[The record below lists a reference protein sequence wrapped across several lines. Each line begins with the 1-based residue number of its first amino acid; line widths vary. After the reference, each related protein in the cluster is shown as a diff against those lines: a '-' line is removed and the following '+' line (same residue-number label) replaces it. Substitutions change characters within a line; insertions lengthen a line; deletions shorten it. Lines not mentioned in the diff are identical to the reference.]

1 MAERKEILSDLSS
14 KIAEGNIREAYR
26 TFEDLP
32 VVDQIAVSISPGV
45 GDALAAYEV
54 GEFGARAKTNI
65 AEGDILGGAGNI
77 GLSALSGISL
87 IPLFRFLRGARGVT
101 KSASKTVDA
110 PTTPDKPLTEEPLQ
124 LSPPKKVEPELPE
137 VQPFQPKG
145 IDETSYN
152 IGQMQIKLGSK
163 ARKWVNGLHPQ
174 SPGKK
179 VQELAPEEWVK
190 RLLNAGIP
198 KGELRLLRILDE
210 ANEINP
216 KFLNETAGRKT
227 VSREFLDDYMDR
239 SQRDAIQMRGVPK
252 DELESPNTRF
262 ANEDLQQTQN
272 QAVYFVRGSGEY
284 RGNADHYR
292 TLKYPDGGDGNK
304 AYVFD
309 GVGTTDPRGRYT
321 LAYGFDDSSEYIDK
335 GKKIQKAFD
344 ELDIKDGDYFDSIF
358 RVQSDFQGEV
368 ADTYLPRQVSEF
380 RDTRNTIRNIDNTQL
395 RNINEAGNSYSME
408 LKTLLRSPSSQAKA
422 FTRNLDANFV
432 DALMN
437 NDTDKLKKLLGD
449 DLYKVFS
456 DEDLANRIPAK
467 FFTPSKR
474 LNTYSAL
481 SAPGNEY
488 DRAVS
493 FTEFADDIFRKSLQ
507 GKGKSGYVE
516 ITPENFYTLT
526 ALKPSLKTKLDD
538 IIPNNAETRAVLK
551 EILDRR
557 IAINKI
563 QKKILGKSPASRG
576 GFVDPAQ
583 QKVILGK
590 LKDYNKQVDLVNKAL
605 ADGVPVDIDKI
616 SESLNEDVLRF
627 GIDKLDIT
635 PRDVERIT
643 GKPFSESL
651 DKTPEEIFYT
661 MEGGRQ
667 KYFDVPNNPADLAKA
682 YFDDIASKGDT
693 MLELADGVKALKK
706 AVSVNAKDF
715 GMKIDPYFDGGNS
728 KYMKLPVRARVLDAY
743 RKGRQG
749 VHIGNKQA
757 QVEGSPER
765 IVQQYT
771 SGEKEIQKILDELI
785 PNRAD
790 QKGMISKVEGTDTEY
805 DGTYLKFTDELV
817 EAIKD
822 KGIDAFKLG
831 GPVEIDSMLA
841 EL

>member
-32 VVDQIAVSISPGV
+32 IVDQIAVSISPGV

-65 AEGDILGGAGNI
+65 AEGDYLGGAGNI

-124 LSPPKKVEPELPE
+124 LAPPKKVEPELPE

-252 DELESPNTRF
+252 ENLASPDTRF

-284 RGNADHYR
+284 RSKRDHYSG
-292 TLKYPDGGDGNK
+292 LKYPDGAEGNK

-335 GKKIQKAFD
+335 GKEIKKAFD

-368 ADTYLPRQVSEF
+368 ADTYLPKQV
-380 RDTRNTIRNIDNTQL
+380 RDFNDTKNVIGNIDALQL
-395 RNINEAGNSYSME
+395 RNINNARNSYAQEM
-408 LKTLLRSPSSQAKA
+408 KVLLGGSSTQAGA
-422 FTRNLDANFV
+422 FGRNLDANFV
-432 DALMN
+432 DAFVKGDM
-437 NDTDKLKKLLGD
+437 DKVKKFLGD
-449 DLYKVFS
+449 DLFKVFT
-456 DEDLANRIPAK
+456 DTDLANRIPGK
-467 FFTPSKR
+467 YFTPDEK
-474 LNTYSAL
+474 LYSMSQKL
-481 SAPGNEY
+481 GDDY
-488 DRAVS
+488 GRAFS
-493 FTEFADDIFRKSLQ
+493 FTEFADDAFRKSLQ
-507 GKGKSGYVE
+507 GKGKAGYRE
-516 ITPENFYTLT
+516 MTPENFYFLNSPGTELN
-526 ALKPSLKTKLDD
+526 KIYPD
-538 IIPNNAETRAVLK
+538 NAETRAVLQ

-563 QKKILGKSPASRG
+563 QNKILGKSPASRG

-643 GKPFSESL
+643 GRPFSESL

-682 YFDDIASKGDT
+682 YFDDIASQGDT

-757 QVEGSPER
+757 QTEGSPER

-785 PNRAD
+785 PNRAN

-805 DGTYLKFTDELV
+805 DGTYLKFTDELK

-831 GPVEIDSMLA
+831 GPVEIDRMLA

>member
-1 MAERKEILSDLSS
+1 MAERKEILSDLSG
-14 KIAEGNIREAYR
+14 KIAEGNIRDAYR
-26 TFEDLP
+26 SFEELP
-32 VVDQIAVSISPGV
+32 ILDQIAVSLSPGV
-45 GDALAAYEV
+45 GDAIAAYEV

-65 AEGDILGGAGNI
+65 EDKDYLGAAGNYAMS
-77 GLSALSGISL
+77 GLSLASL
-87 IPLFRFLRGARGVT
+87 IPLLRFLRGARGAT

-110 PTTPDKPLTEEPLQ
+110 PKTPDKPLTEEPLQ

-145 IDETSYN
+145 IDEISYSTT
-152 IGQMQIKLGSK
+152 QPAIKLGSK
-163 ARKWVNGLHPQ
+163 ARKWVNGLHPK

-190 RLLNAGIP
+190 RLIDAGIP

-216 KFLNETAGRKT
+216 KFMNEAAGRET
-227 VSREFLDDYMDR
+227 VSREFLDNYMDR

-252 DELESPNTRF
+252 DELEAPDTRF
-262 ANEDLQQTQN
+262 ANKDLQQTQN

-284 RGNADHYR
+284 RGKADHYR
-292 TLKYPDGGDGNK
+292 TLKYPDGGSGNK

-309 GVGTTDPRGRYT
+309 GVGTTDPRGRYK

-344 ELDIKDGDYFDSIF
+344 ELDIEDGDYFDSIF

-368 ADTYLPRQVSEF
+368 ADTYLPKQV
-380 RDTRNTIRNIDNTQL
+380 RDFNETKNVIGNIDALQL
-395 RNINEAGNSYSME
+395 RNINNARNSYAQEM
-408 LKTLLRSPSSQAKA
+408 KVLLGGSSTQAGA
-422 FTRNLDANFV
+422 FGRNLDPNFV
-432 DALMN
+432 DAFVKGDM
-437 NDTDKLKKLLGD
+437 DKVKKFLGD
-449 DLYKVFS
+449 DLFKVFT
-456 DEDLANRIPAK
+456 DTDLVNRIPGK
-467 FFTPSKR
+467 FFTP
-474 LNTYSAL
+474 NDGFIDTGY
-481 SAPGNEY
+481 E
-488 DRAVS
+488 RAVS
-493 FTEFADDIFRKSLQ
+493 FTEVIDDIFRQTPSLTPKTIGERIFGDKSL
-507 GKGKSGYVE
+507 
-516 ITPENFYTLT
+516 
-526 ALKPSLKTKLDD
+526 LKPSEDLKD
-538 IIPNNAETRAVLK
+538 IVADLGGKDEVMPVIE
-551 EILDRR
+551 EIYKRR
-557 IAINKI
+557 QGIEKI
-563 QKKILGKSPASRG
+563 KKKILGKSPASRG

-616 SESLNEDVLRF
+616 SEALNEDVLRF

-643 GKPFSESL
+643 GRPFTESL
-651 DKTPEEIFYT
+651 DKTPEEIYNMT
-661 MEGGRQ
+661 AGPLGGRQ
-667 KYFDVPNNPADLAKA
+667 KYFDAGPRVEDRVKA
-682 YFDDIASKGDT
+682 YFDDIASQGDT

-817 EAIKD
+817 EAIKE

-831 GPVEIDSMLA
+831 GPVEIDRMLA

>member
-110 PTTPDKPLTEEPLQ
+110 PTTPDKPPIEEPLQ

-163 ARKWVNGLHPQ
+163 ARKWVNGLHSQ

-239 SQRDAIQMRGVPK
+239 SQRDAIQMRGVP
-252 DELESPNTRF
+252 EENLASPDTRF

-284 RGNADHYR
+284 RGKSDHYSG
-292 TLKYPDGGDGNK
+292 LKYPDGTEGNK

-335 GKKIQKAFD
+335 GKEIKKAFD

-368 ADTYLPRQVSEF
+368 ADTYLPRQVREF
-380 RDTRNTIRNIDNTQL
+380 NDTKNVIGNIDALQL
-395 RNINEAGNSYSME
+395 RNINNARNSYAQEM
-408 LKTLLRSPSSQAKA
+408 KVLLGGSSTQAGA
-422 FTRNLDANFV
+422 FGRNLDANFV
-432 DALMN
+432 DALVN
-437 NDTDKLKKLLGD
+437 NDMDKVQKFLGD
-449 DLYKVFS
+449 DLYKVFT
-456 DEDLANRIPAK
+456 DTDLANRIPGK
-467 FFTPSKR
+467 FFTP
-474 LNTYSAL
+474 NDGFIDTGY
-481 SAPGNEY
+481 E
-488 DRAVS
+488 RAVS
-493 FTEFADDIFRKSLQ
+493 FTEVIDDIFRNDTSMKSPGRLINRIFGDKSAIKPDKQ
-507 GKGKSGYVE
+507 LSKIVKELGGKEEVAPVIEE
-516 ITPENFYTLT
+516 IF
-526 ALKPSLKTKLDD
+526 K
-538 IIPNNAETRAVLK
+538 
-551 EILDRR
+551 RR
-557 IAINKI
+557 EAIEKI
-563 QKKILGKSPASRG
+563 KKKILGKSPASRG

-583 QKVILGK
+583 QKVILRK

-616 SESLNEDVLRF
+616 SDALNEDVLRF

-635 PRDVERIT
+635 PRDIERIT
-643 GKPFSESL
+643 GRPFSESL
-651 DKTPEEIFYT
+651 DKTPEEIYYT

-682 YFDDIASKGDT
+682 YFDDIASQGDT

-757 QVEGSPER
+757 QTEGSPER

-785 PNRAD
+785 PNRAN

-831 GPVEIDSMLA
+831 GPVEIDRMLA

>member
-110 PTTPDKPLTEEPLQ
+110 PTTPDKPPIEEPLQ

-163 ARKWVNGLHPQ
+163 ARKWVNGLHSQ

-252 DELESPNTRF
+252 ENLASPDTRF

-284 RGNADHYR
+284 RGKSDHYSG
-292 TLKYPDGGDGNK
+292 LKYPDGTEGNK

-335 GKKIQKAFD
+335 GKEIKKAFD

-368 ADTYLPRQVSEF
+368 ADTYLPRQVREF
-380 RDTRNTIRNIDNTQL
+380 NDTKNVIGNIDALQL
-395 RNINEAGNSYSME
+395 RNINNARNSYAQEM
-408 LKTLLRSPSSQAKA
+408 KVLLGGSSTQAGA
-422 FTRNLDANFV
+422 FGRNLDANFV
-432 DALMN
+432 DALVN
-437 NDTDKLKKLLGD
+437 NDMDKVQKFLGD
-449 DLYKVFS
+449 DLYKVFT
-456 DEDLANRIPAK
+456 DTDLANRIPGK
-467 FFTPSKR
+467 FFTP
-474 LNTYSAL
+474 NDGFIDTGY
-481 SAPGNEY
+481 E
-488 DRAVS
+488 RAVS
-493 FTEFADDIFRKSLQ
+493 FTEVIDDIFRNDTSMKSPGRLINRIFGDKSAIKPDKQ
-507 GKGKSGYVE
+507 LSKIVKELGGKEEVAPVIEE
-516 ITPENFYTLT
+516 IF
-526 ALKPSLKTKLDD
+526 K
-538 IIPNNAETRAVLK
+538 
-551 EILDRR
+551 RR
-557 IAINKI
+557 EAIEKI
-563 QKKILGKSPASRG
+563 KKKILGKSPASRG

-583 QKVILGK
+583 QKVILRK

-616 SESLNEDVLRF
+616 SDALNEDVLRF

-635 PRDVERIT
+635 PRDIERIT
-643 GKPFSESL
+643 GRPFSESL
-651 DKTPEEIFYT
+651 DKTPEEIYYT

-667 KYFDVPNNPADLAKA
+667 KYFDIPNNPADLAKA
-682 YFDDIASKGDT
+682 YFDDIASQGDT

-757 QVEGSPER
+757 QTEGSPER

-785 PNRAD
+785 PNRAN

-831 GPVEIDSMLA
+831 GPVEIDRMLA

>member
-32 VVDQIAVSISPGV
+32 VVDQIAVSIAPGV
-45 GDALAAYEV
+45 GDVLAAYEV
-54 GEFGARAKTNI
+54 GEFGTRAKANI
-65 AEGDILGGAGNI
+65 EDKDYLGAAGNT
-77 GLSALSGISL
+77 GLAALAGISL
-87 IPLFRFLRGARGVT
+87 IPLFRFLRGARGV
-101 KSASKTVDA
+101 KAASKTADA
-110 PTTPDKPLTEEPLQ
+110 PQSPTLTTQEQ
-124 LSPPKKVEPELPE
+124 LPPAPPKKVEPELPE

-145 IDETSYN
+145 IDEISYN
-152 IGQMQIKLGSK
+152 TGQPSIKLGSK
-163 ARKWVNGLHPQ
+163 ARKWVNGLHPK

-179 VQELAPEEWVK
+179 VQNLKPEEWVK
-190 RLLNAGIP
+190 RLVDAGIP

-216 KFLNETAGRKT
+216 KFLNEAAGSKT

-239 SQRDAIQMRGVPK
+239 SQRDAIQMRGVPR
-252 DELESPNTRF
+252 DNLEAPDTRF
-262 ANEDLQQTQN
+262 ANRDLQRTQG

-284 RGNADHYR
+284 RGKKDHYR
-292 TLKYPDGGDGNK
+292 DLLYPDMTDANK
-304 AYVFD
+304 SYVFD
-309 GVGTTDPRGRYT
+309 GVGTNDPAARYK
-321 LAYGFDDSSEYIDK
+321 LAYGFDSSREYIDQ
-335 GKKIQKAFD
+335 GKQIQKAFD
-344 ELDIKDGDYFDSIF
+344 EINLKEGDQIDSIF

-368 ADTYLPRQVSEF
+368 ADTYLPKQVREF
-380 RDTRNTIRNIDNTQL
+380 NETKNFISNIDNLQL
-395 RNINEAGNSYSME
+395 RNINNARVSYAQEMNTILGGSSTQAGMF
-408 LKTLLRSPSSQAKA
+408 A
-422 FTRNLDANFV
+422 RNLNADFV
-432 DALMN
+432 DALVKGE
-437 NDTDKLKKLLGD
+437 TDKLKKILGD
-449 DLYKVFS
+449 DLYKVFT
-456 DEDLANRIPAK
+456 DTDLANRIPGK
-467 FFTPSKR
+467 YFTPVDE
-474 LNTYSAL
+474 L
-481 SAPGNEY
+481 GNVDYE
-488 DRAVS
+488 RAVN
-493 FTEFADDIFRKSLQ
+493 FTEFVDDLIRRNPKYSLSEIKEFTMSRAKIG
-507 GKGKSGYVE
+507 GKATKYLD
-516 ITPENFYTLT
+516 ENFRNDPDFD
-526 ALKPSLKTKLDD
+526 K
-538 IIPNNAETRAVLK
+538 VLK
-551 EILDRR
+551 EIYDRR

-563 QKKILGKSPASRG
+563 QNKILGKSPASRG

-583 QKVILGK
+583 QKVILKK

-616 SESLNEDVLRF
+616 SDALNEDVLRF

-635 PRDVERIT
+635 PRDIERIT
-643 GKPFSESL
+643 GRPFSESL

-661 MEGGRQ
+661 MEGSRQ

-682 YFDDIASKGDT
+682 YFDDIAGQGGT

-757 QVEGSPER
+757 QTEGSPTR

-785 PNRAD
+785 PNRAN
-790 QKGMISKVEGTDTEY
+790 QKGMISKVDGTDSEY
-805 DGTYLKFTDELV
+805 DGTYLKFTDDLV
-817 EAIKD
+817 EAIKE

-831 GPVEIDSMLA
+831 GPVEIDRMLA

>member
-65 AEGDILGGAGNI
+65 EDKDYLGAAGNT
-77 GLSALSGISL
+77 GLAALAGISL

-145 IDETSYN
+145 IEEISYSTT
-152 IGQMQIKLGSK
+152 QPAIKLGSK

-216 KFLNETAGRKT
+216 KFLNEAAGSKT
-227 VSREFLDDYMDR
+227 VSRQFLDDYMDR

-252 DELESPNTRF
+252 DELEAPDTRF

-284 RGNADHYR
+284 RGKADHYR

-309 GVGTTDPRGRYT
+309 GVGTTDPRGRFE
-321 LAYGFDDSSEYIDK
+321 LAYGFDDSSQYIQD
-335 GKKIQKAFD
+335 GKKIKEALD
-344 ELDIKDGDYFDSIF
+344 EVDIKSGDYFDSIF

-368 ADTYLPRQVSEF
+368 ADTYLPKMQ
-380 RDTRNTIRNIDNTQL
+380 RDFTATIATIENTDRLPFI
-395 RNINEAGNSYSME
+395 NINNATRSYRQNLTDQLKGLNSQSRMLSRN
-408 LKTLLRSPSSQAKA
+408 LKANFVNALANNDIPALKKILGEDLYKA
-422 FTRNLDANFV
+422 FTDN
-432 DALMN
+432 
-437 NDTDKLKKLLGD
+437 KLAEK
-449 DLYKVFS
+449 
-456 DEDLANRIPAK
+456 IPGK
-467 FFTPSKR
+467 FF
-474 LNTYSAL
+474 
-481 SAPGNEY
+481 APNDAFDVGATG
-488 DRAVS
+488 RAVS
-493 FTEFADDIFRKSLQ
+493 FTEFVDGFIARNPKMTKKEVIDDIYNKLGVNQ
-507 GKGKSGYVE
+507 DIKNLA
-516 ITPENFYTLT
+516 PE
-526 ALKPSLKTKLDD
+526 
-538 IIPNNAETRAVLK
+538 AETLAVIDTIFK
-551 EILDRR
+551 QRR
-557 IAINKI
+557 SIDAINK
-563 QKKILGKSPASRG
+563 KIIGKSANARG

-583 QKVILGK
+583 QKVILKK
-590 LKDYNKQVDLVNKAL
+590 LKDYNRQIDEINASIASGADVDVDRIIGKLNR
-605 ADGVPVDIDKI
+605 GVLDLDIDKMSI
-616 SESLNEDVLRF
+616 S
-627 GIDKLDIT
+627 
-635 PRDVERIT
+635 PRDVERVT
-643 GKPFSESL
+643 GRPFSESL

-682 YFDDIASKGDT
+682 YFDDIADDGKT
-693 MLELADGVKALKK
+693 FLELANGVKVLKK
-706 AVSVNAKDF
+706 AVGINAKDF

-749 VHIGNKQA
+749 VHIGNRQA

-790 QKGMISKVEGTDTEY
+790 QKGMISKVADTGTEY
-805 DGTYLKFTDELV
+805 DGTYLKFTDELK

-831 GPVEIDSMLA
+831 GPVEIDRMLA

>member
-110 PTTPDKPLTEEPLQ
+110 PTTPDKPPIEEPLQ

-163 ARKWVNGLHPQ
+163 ARKWVNGLHSQ

-252 DELESPNTRF
+252 ENLASPDTRF

-284 RGNADHYR
+284 RGKSDHYSG
-292 TLKYPDGGDGNK
+292 LKYPDGTEGNK

-335 GKKIQKAFD
+335 GKEIKKAFD

-368 ADTYLPRQVSEF
+368 ADTYLPKQIREF
-380 RDTRNTIRNIDNTQL
+380 RDTKDVIGNIDALQL
-395 RNINEAGNSYSME
+395 RNINNARNSYAQEM
-408 LKTLLRSPSSQAKA
+408 KVLLGGSSTQAGA
-422 FTRNLDANFV
+422 FGRNLDANFV
-432 DALMN
+432 DALVN
-437 NDTDKLKKLLGD
+437 NDMDKVQKFLGD
-449 DLYKVFS
+449 DLYKVFT
-456 DEDLANRIPAK
+456 DTDLANRIPGK
-467 FFTPSKR
+467 FFTP
-474 LNTYSAL
+474 NDGFIDTGY
-481 SAPGNEY
+481 E
-488 DRAVS
+488 RAVS
-493 FTEFADDIFRKSLQ
+493 FTEVIDDIFRNDTSMKSPGRLINRIFGDKSAIKPDKQ
-507 GKGKSGYVE
+507 LSKIVKELGGKEEVAPVIEE
-516 ITPENFYTLT
+516 IF
-526 ALKPSLKTKLDD
+526 K
-538 IIPNNAETRAVLK
+538 
-551 EILDRR
+551 RR
-557 IAINKI
+557 EAIEKI
-563 QKKILGKSPASRG
+563 KKKILGKSPASRG

-583 QKVILGK
+583 QKVILRK

-616 SESLNEDVLRF
+616 SDALNEDVLRF

-635 PRDVERIT
+635 PRDIERIT
-643 GKPFSESL
+643 GRPFSESL
-651 DKTPEEIFYT
+651 DKTPEEIYYT

-682 YFDDIASKGDT
+682 YFDDIASQGDT

-757 QVEGSPER
+757 QTEGSPER

-785 PNRAD
+785 PNRAN

-831 GPVEIDSMLA
+831 GPVEIDRMLA

>member
-26 TFEDLP
+26 TFEELP

-65 AEGDILGGAGNI
+65 EEKDYLGAAGNT
-77 GLSALSGISL
+77 GLAALAGISL

-110 PTTPDKPLTEEPLQ
+110 PKTPDKPLTEEPLQ

-145 IDETSYN
+145 IEEISYSTT
-152 IGQMQIKLGSK
+152 QPAIKLGSK

-190 RLLNAGIP
+190 RLIDSGIP

-216 KFLNETAGRKT
+216 KFLNEAAGSKT
-227 VSREFLDDYMDR
+227 VSRQFLDDYMDR

-252 DELESPNTRF
+252 DNLEAPNTRF

-272 QAVYFVRGSGEY
+272 QAVYHVRGSGEY
-284 RGNADHYR
+284 RGKADHYR
-292 TLKYPDGGDGNK
+292 GLKYPDGTTGDK

-368 ADTYLPRQVSEF
+368 ADTYLPKMQ
-380 RDTRNTIRNIDNTQL
+380 RDFTATIATIENTDRLPFI
-395 RNINEAGNSYSME
+395 NINNATRSYQQNLTDQLKGLNSQSRMLSRN
-408 LKTLLRSPSSQAKA
+408 LKANFVNAVANNDIPALKKILGEDLYKA
-422 FTRNLDANFV
+422 FTDN
-432 DALMN
+432 
-437 NDTDKLKKLLGD
+437 KLAEK
-449 DLYKVFS
+449 
-456 DEDLANRIPAK
+456 IPGK
-467 FFTPSKR
+467 FF
-474 LNTYSAL
+474 
-481 SAPGNEY
+481 APNDAFDVGATG
-488 DRAVS
+488 RAVS
-493 FTEFADDIFRKSLQ
+493 FTEFVDGFIARNPKMTKKEVIDNIYNKLGVNRDIKNLA
-507 GKGKSGYVE
+507 
-516 ITPENFYTLT
+516 PESETL
-526 ALKPSLKTKLDD
+526 
-538 IIPNNAETRAVLK
+538 AVIDTIFK
-551 EILDRR
+551 QRR
-557 IAINKI
+557 SIDAINK
-563 QKKILGKSPASRG
+563 KIIGKSANARG

-583 QKVILGK
+583 QKVILKK
-590 LKDYNKQVDLVNKAL
+590 LKDYNRQIDEINASIASGADVDVDRIIGQLNR
-605 ADGVPVDIDKI
+605 GVLDLDIDKMSI
-616 SESLNEDVLRF
+616 S
-627 GIDKLDIT
+627 
-635 PRDVERIT
+635 PRDVERVT
-643 GKPFSESL
+643 GRPFTESL
-651 DKTPEEIFYT
+651 DKTPEEIYNMT
-661 MEGGRQ
+661 VGPLGGRQ
-667 KYFDVPNNPADLAKA
+667 KYFDAGPRVEDRVKA
-682 YFDDIASKGDT
+682 YFDDIADDGKT
-693 MLELADGVKALKK
+693 FLELANGVKVLKK
-706 AVSVNAKDF
+706 AVGINAKDF

-757 QVEGSPER
+757 QTEGSPER

-785 PNRAD
+785 PNRAN

-805 DGTYLKFTDELV
+805 DGTYLKFTDELK

-831 GPVEIDSMLA
+831 GPVEIDKMLV

>member
-145 IDETSYN
+145 IEEISY
-152 IGQMQIKLGSK
+152 QTTQPEIKLGSK

-179 VQELAPEEWVK
+179 VQELAPEEWVE
-190 RLLNAGIP
+190 RLINAGIP

-227 VSREFLDDYMDR
+227 VSRQFLDDYMDR

-252 DELESPNTRF
+252 ENLQSPDTRF

-284 RGNADHYR
+284 RSKPDHYSG
-292 TLKYPDGGDGNK
+292 LKYPDGAEGNK

-335 GKKIQKAFD
+335 GKQIKKAFD

-368 ADTYLPRQVSEF
+368 ADTYLPKQVREF
-380 RDTRNTIRNIDNTQL
+380 RDTRNTITGNIDKTQL

-467 FFTPSKR
+467 FFTPNDGFR
-474 LNTYSAL
+474 ETGY
-481 SAPGNEY
+481 E
-488 DRAVS
+488 RAVS
-493 FTEFADDIFRKSLQ
+493 FTEVIDDIFRGDPTLSPQTLINRIF
-507 GKGKSGYVE
+507 GKS
-516 ITPENFYTLT
+516 
-526 ALKPSLKTKLDD
+526 ALKASEDLKD
-538 IIPNNAETRAVLK
+538 IVADLGGKEEVAPVIK
-551 EILDRR
+551 EIYDRR
-557 IAINKI
+557 TAINKI

-616 SESLNEDVLRF
+616 SEALNEDVLRF

-643 GKPFSESL
+643 GRPFTESL
-651 DKTPEEIFYT
+651 DKTPEEIYNMT
-661 MEGGRQ
+661 VGPLGGRQ
-667 KYFDVPNNPADLAKA
+667 KYFDAGPRVEDRVKA
-682 YFDDIASKGDT
+682 YFDDIASQGDT

-757 QVEGSPER
+757 QTEGSPER

-785 PNRAD
+785 PNRAN

-805 DGTYLKFTDELV
+805 DGTYLKFTDELK

-831 GPVEIDSMLA
+831 GPVEIDRMLA
-841 EL
+841 KL

>member
-110 PTTPDKPLTEEPLQ
+110 PTTPDKPPIEEPLQ

-252 DELESPNTRF
+252 ENLASPDTRF

-284 RGNADHYR
+284 RGKSDHYSG
-292 TLKYPDGGDGNK
+292 LKYPDGTEGNK

-309 GVGTTDPRGRYT
+309 GVGTTDPKGRYT

-335 GKKIQKAFD
+335 GKEIKKAFD

-368 ADTYLPRQVSEF
+368 ADTYLPRQVREF
-380 RDTRNTIRNIDNTQL
+380 NDTKNVIGNIDALQL
-395 RNINEAGNSYSME
+395 RNINNARNSYAQEM
-408 LKTLLRSPSSQAKA
+408 KVLLGGSSTQAGA
-422 FTRNLDANFV
+422 FGRNLDANFV
-432 DALMN
+432 DALVN
-437 NDTDKLKKLLGD
+437 NDMDKVQKFLGD
-449 DLYKVFS
+449 DLYKVFT
-456 DEDLANRIPAK
+456 DTDLANRIPGK
-467 FFTPSKR
+467 FFTP
-474 LNTYSAL
+474 NDGFIDTGY
-481 SAPGNEY
+481 E
-488 DRAVS
+488 RAVS
-493 FTEFADDIFRKSLQ
+493 FTEVIDDIFRNDTSMKSPGRLINRIFGDKSAIKPDKQ
-507 GKGKSGYVE
+507 LSKIVKELGGKEEVAPVIEE
-516 ITPENFYTLT
+516 IF
-526 ALKPSLKTKLDD
+526 K
-538 IIPNNAETRAVLK
+538 
-551 EILDRR
+551 RR
-557 IAINKI
+557 EAIEKI
-563 QKKILGKSPASRG
+563 KKKILGKSPASRG

-583 QKVILGK
+583 QKVILRK

-616 SESLNEDVLRF
+616 SDALNEDVLRF

-635 PRDVERIT
+635 PRDIERIT
-643 GKPFSESL
+643 GRPFSESL
-651 DKTPEEIFYT
+651 DKTPEEIYYT

-682 YFDDIASKGDT
+682 YFDDIASQGDT

-757 QVEGSPER
+757 QTEGSPER

-785 PNRAD
+785 PNRAN

-831 GPVEIDSMLA
+831 GPVEIDRMLA

>member
-110 PTTPDKPLTEEPLQ
+110 PTTPDKPPIEEPLQ

-163 ARKWVNGLHPQ
+163 ARKWVNGLHSQ

-252 DELESPNTRF
+252 ENLASPDTRF

-284 RGNADHYR
+284 RGKSDHYSG
-292 TLKYPDGGDGNK
+292 LKYPDGTEGNK

-335 GKKIQKAFD
+335 GKEIKKAFD

-368 ADTYLPRQVSEF
+368 ADTYLPRQVREF
-380 RDTRNTIRNIDNTQL
+380 NDTKNVIGNIDALQL
-395 RNINEAGNSYSME
+395 RNINNARNSYAQEM
-408 LKTLLRSPSSQAKA
+408 KVLLGGSSTQAGA
-422 FTRNLDANFV
+422 FGRNLDANFV
-432 DALMN
+432 DALVN
-437 NDTDKLKKLLGD
+437 NDMDKVQKFLGD
-449 DLYKVFS
+449 DLYKVFT
-456 DEDLANRIPAK
+456 DTDLANRIPGK
-467 FFTPSKR
+467 FFTP
-474 LNTYSAL
+474 NDGFIDTGY
-481 SAPGNEY
+481 E
-488 DRAVS
+488 RAVS
-493 FTEFADDIFRKSLQ
+493 FTEVIDDIFRNDTSMKSPGRLINRIFGDKSAIKPDKQ
-507 GKGKSGYVE
+507 LSKIVKELGGKEEVAPVIEE
-516 ITPENFYTLT
+516 IF
-526 ALKPSLKTKLDD
+526 K
-538 IIPNNAETRAVLK
+538 
-551 EILDRR
+551 RR
-557 IAINKI
+557 EAIEKI
-563 QKKILGKSPASRG
+563 KKKILGKSPASRG

-583 QKVILGK
+583 QKVILRK

-616 SESLNEDVLRF
+616 SDALNEDVLRF

-635 PRDVERIT
+635 PRDIERIT
-643 GKPFSESL
+643 GRPFSESL
-651 DKTPEEIFYT
+651 DKTPEEIYYT

-682 YFDDIASKGDT
+682 YFDDIASQGDT

-757 QVEGSPER
+757 QTEGSPER

-785 PNRAD
+785 PNRAN

-831 GPVEIDSMLA
+831 GPVEIDRMLA

>member
-145 IDETSYN
+145 IEEISY
-152 IGQMQIKLGSK
+152 QTTQPEIKLGSK

-179 VQELAPEEWVK
+179 VQELAPEEWVE
-190 RLLNAGIP
+190 RLINAGIP

-227 VSREFLDDYMDR
+227 VSRQFLDDYMDR

-252 DELESPNTRF
+252 ENLQSPDTRF

-284 RGNADHYR
+284 RSKPDHYSG
-292 TLKYPDGGDGNK
+292 LKYPDGAEGNK

-335 GKKIQKAFD
+335 GKQIKKAFD

-368 ADTYLPRQVSEF
+368 ADTYLPKQVREF
-380 RDTRNTIRNIDNTQL
+380 RDTRNTITGNIDKTQL

-467 FFTPSKR
+467 FFTPNDGFR
-474 LNTYSAL
+474 ETGY
-481 SAPGNEY
+481 E
-488 DRAVS
+488 RAVS
-493 FTEFADDIFRKSLQ
+493 FTEVIDDIFRGDPTLSPQTLINRIF
-507 GKGKSGYVE
+507 GKS
-516 ITPENFYTLT
+516 
-526 ALKPSLKTKLDD
+526 ALKASEDLKD
-538 IIPNNAETRAVLK
+538 IVADLGGKEEVAPVIK
-551 EILDRR
+551 EIYDRR
-557 IAINKI
+557 TAINKI

-651 DKTPEEIFYT
+651 DKTPEEIYYT

-682 YFDDIASKGDT
+682 YFDDIASQGDT

-785 PNRAD
+785 PNRAN

-817 EAIKD
+817 EAIKE

-831 GPVEIDSMLA
+831 GPVEIDRMLA

>member
-32 VVDQIAVSISPGV
+32 VVDQIAVSLSPGV
-45 GDALAAYEV
+45 GDAIAAYEV

-65 AEGDILGGAGNI
+65 AEGDYLGGAGNI

-145 IDETSYN
+145 IEEISY
-152 IGQMQIKLGSK
+152 QTTQPEIKLGSK

-216 KFLNETAGRKT
+216 KFLNEAGGSKT
-227 VSREFLDDYMDR
+227 VSRQFLDDYMDR
-239 SQRDAIQMRGVPK
+239 SQRDAIQMRGVP
-252 DELESPNTRF
+252 EANLASPDTRF
-262 ANEDLQQTQN
+262 ANTDLQKTQG

-284 RGNADHYR
+284 RSKSDHYSG
-292 TLKYPDGGDGNK
+292 LKYPDGAEGNK

-309 GVGTTDPRGRYT
+309 GVGTNDPRSRFQ
-321 LAYGFDDSSEYIDK
+321 LAYGFDDSSQYIQD
-335 GKKIQKAFD
+335 GKKIKEALD
-344 ELDIKDGDYFDSIF
+344 EINLKEGDQIDSIF

-368 ADTYLPRQVSEF
+368 ADTYLPKQI
-380 RDTRNTIRNIDNTQL
+380 RDFNDTKNVIGNIDALQL
-395 RNINEAGNSYSME
+395 RNINNARNSYAQEM
-408 LKTLLRSPSSQAKA
+408 KVLLGGSSTQAGA
-422 FTRNLDANFV
+422 FGRNLDANFV
-432 DALMN
+432 DAFVKGDM
-437 NDTDKLKKLLGD
+437 DKVKKFLGD
-449 DLYKVFS
+449 DLFKVFT
-456 DEDLANRIPAK
+456 DTDLVNRIPGK
-467 FFTPSKR
+467 FFTPSTE
-474 LNTYSAL
+474 LQEYAL
-481 SAPGNEY
+481 KGGVEFDGPL
-488 DRAVS
+488 S
-493 FTEFADDIFRKSLQ
+493 FTNFADDMFLNNPTL
-507 GKGKSGYVE
+507 
-516 ITPENFYTLT
+516 TPKNFY
-526 ALKPSLKTKLDD
+526 ARMPDIEK
-538 IIPNNAETRAVLK
+538 IIPDNAETSAVLK
-551 EILDRR
+551 EIYKRR
-557 IAINKI
+557 QSIEKI
-563 QKKILGKSPASRG
+563 KKKILGKSPASRG

-616 SESLNEDVLRF
+616 SDSLNEDVLRF

-643 GKPFSESL
+643 GRPFSESL

-682 YFDDIASKGDT
+682 YFDDIASQGDT

-749 VHIGNKQA
+749 VHIGNRQA

-790 QKGMISKVEGTDTEY
+790 QKGMISKVADTGTEY

-831 GPVEIDSMLA
+831 GPVEIDRMLA

>member
-65 AEGDILGGAGNI
+65 EEKDYLGAAGNT
-77 GLSALSGISL
+77 GLAALAGISL

-145 IDETSYN
+145 IEEISYSTT
-152 IGQMQIKLGSK
+152 QPAIKLGSK

-216 KFLNETAGRKT
+216 KFLNEAAGSKT
-227 VSREFLDDYMDR
+227 VSRQFLDDYMDR

-272 QAVYFVRGSGEY
+272 QAVYHVRGSGEY
-284 RGNADHYR
+284 RGKADHYR
-292 TLKYPDGGDGNK
+292 GLKYPDGTTGDK

-368 ADTYLPRQVSEF
+368 ADTYLPKMQ
-380 RDTRNTIRNIDNTQL
+380 RDFTATIATIENTDRLPFI
-395 RNINEAGNSYSME
+395 NINNATRSYQQNLTDQLKGLNSQSRMLSRN
-408 LKTLLRSPSSQAKA
+408 LKANFVNAVANNDIPALKKILGEDLYKA
-422 FTRNLDANFV
+422 FTDN
-432 DALMN
+432 
-437 NDTDKLKKLLGD
+437 KLAEK
-449 DLYKVFS
+449 
-456 DEDLANRIPAK
+456 IPGK
-467 FFTPSKR
+467 FF
-474 LNTYSAL
+474 
-481 SAPGNEY
+481 APNDAFDVGATG
-488 DRAVS
+488 RAVS
-493 FTEFADDIFRKSLQ
+493 FTEFVDGFIARNPKMTKKEVIDNIYNKLGVNRDIKNLA
-507 GKGKSGYVE
+507 
-516 ITPENFYTLT
+516 PESETL
-526 ALKPSLKTKLDD
+526 
-538 IIPNNAETRAVLK
+538 AVIDTIFK
-551 EILDRR
+551 QRR
-557 IAINKI
+557 SIDAINK
-563 QKKILGKSPASRG
+563 KIIGKSANARG

-583 QKVILGK
+583 QKVILKK
-590 LKDYNKQVDLVNKAL
+590 LKDYNRQIDEINASIASGADVDVDRIIGQLNR
-605 ADGVPVDIDKI
+605 GVLDLDIDKMSI
-616 SESLNEDVLRF
+616 S
-627 GIDKLDIT
+627 
-635 PRDVERIT
+635 PRDVERVT
-643 GKPFSESL
+643 GRPFTESL
-651 DKTPEEIFYT
+651 DKTPEEIYNMT
-661 MEGGRQ
+661 VGPLGGRQ
-667 KYFDVPNNPADLAKA
+667 KYFDAGPRVEDRVKA
-682 YFDDIASKGDT
+682 YFDDIADDGKT
-693 MLELADGVKALKK
+693 FLELANGVKVLKK
-706 AVSVNAKDF
+706 AVGINAKDF

-728 KYMKLPVRARVLDAY
+728 KYMKLHVRARVLDAY

-757 QVEGSPER
+757 QTEGSPER

-785 PNRAD
+785 PNRAN

-805 DGTYLKFTDELV
+805 DGTYLKFTDELK

-831 GPVEIDSMLA
+831 GPVEIDKMLV

>member
-32 VVDQIAVSISPGV
+32 VVDQIAVSLSPGV

-124 LSPPKKVEPELPE
+124 PAPPKKVEPELPE

-145 IDETSYN
+145 IDEISYN
-152 IGQMQIKLGSK
+152 TTQPRIKLGSK

-190 RLLNAGIP
+190 RLINAGIP

-227 VSREFLDDYMDR
+227 VSREFLDNYMDR

-252 DELESPNTRF
+252 DELEAPDTRF
-262 ANEDLQQTQN
+262 ANEDLQKTQG

-284 RGNADHYR
+284 RSKPDHYR
-292 TLKYPDGGDGNK
+292 TLKYSDGGDGNK

-309 GVGTTDPRGRYT
+309 GVGTNDPRSRFQ
-321 LAYGFDDSSEYIDK
+321 LAYGFDDSSQYIQD
-335 GKKIQKAFD
+335 GKKIKEALD
-344 ELDIKDGDYFDSIF
+344 EIDLKEGDQIDSIF

-368 ADTYLPRQVSEF
+368 ADTYLPKQIREF
-380 RDTRNTIRNIDNTQL
+380 NDTKNVIGNIDALQL
-395 RNINEAGNSYSME
+395 RNINNARNSYAQEM
-408 LKTLLRSPSSQAKA
+408 KVLLGGSSTQAGA
-422 FTRNLDANFV
+422 FGRNLDANFV
-432 DALMN
+432 DAFVKGDM
-437 NDTDKLKKLLGD
+437 DKVKKFLGD
-449 DLYKVFS
+449 DLFKVFT
-456 DEDLANRIPAK
+456 DTDLVNRIPGK
-467 FFTPSKR
+467 FFTPNDSFID
-474 LNTYSAL
+474 TGY
-481 SAPGNEY
+481 E
-488 DRAVS
+488 RAVS
-493 FTEFADDIFRKSLQ
+493 FTEVIDDIFRQTPSLTPKTVGERIFGDKSL
-507 GKGKSGYVE
+507 
-516 ITPENFYTLT
+516 
-526 ALKPSLKTKLDD
+526 LKPSEDLKD
-538 IIPNNAETRAVLK
+538 IVADLGGKDEVMPVIE
-551 EILDRR
+551 EIYKRR
-557 IAINKI
+557 QGIEKI
-563 QKKILGKSPASRG
+563 KKKILGKSANARG

-651 DKTPEEIFYT
+651 DKTTEEIFYT
-661 MEGGRQ
+661 PDGSGGL

-682 YFDDIASKGDT
+682 YFDDIASQGDT

-757 QVEGSPER
+757 QTEGSPER

-790 QKGMISKVEGTDTEY
+790 QKGMISKVEGTFTEY
-805 DGTYLKFTDELV
+805 DGTYLKFTDELK
-817 EAIKD
+817 EAIKE

-831 GPVEIDSMLA
+831 GPVEIDRMLA

>member
-45 GDALAAYEV
+45 GDVLAAYEV
-54 GEFGARAKTNI
+54 GEFGTRAKTNI
-65 AEGDILGGAGNI
+65 EDKDYLGAAGNT
-77 GLSALSGISL
+77 GLAALSGISL
-87 IPLFRFLRGARGVT
+87 IPLFRFLRGARGV
-101 KSASKTVDA
+101 KAASKTADA
-110 PTTPDKPLTEEPLQ
+110 PQSPTPTTQEQ
-124 LSPPKKVEPELPE
+124 LPPAPPKKVEPELPE

-145 IDETSYN
+145 IDEISYN
-152 IGQMQIKLGSK
+152 TGQPRIKLGSK
-163 ARKWVNGLHPQ
+163 ARKWVNGLHPK

-179 VQELAPEEWVK
+179 VQNLKPEEWVK
-190 RLLNAGIP
+190 RLVDAGIP

-216 KFLNETAGRKT
+216 KFLNEAAGSKT

-252 DELESPNTRF
+252 DNLEAPDTRF
-262 ANEDLQQTQN
+262 ANRDLQRTQG

-284 RGNADHYR
+284 RGKKDHYR
-292 TLKYPDGGDGNK
+292 DLLYPDMSDANK
-304 AYVFD
+304 SYVFD
-309 GVGTTDPRGRYT
+309 GVGTNDPAARFK
-321 LAYGFDDSSEYIDK
+321 LVYGFDTSREYIDQ
-335 GKKIQKAFD
+335 GKQIQKAFD
-344 ELDIKDGDYFDSIF
+344 EINLKEGDQIESIF

-368 ADTYLPRQVSEF
+368 ADTYLPKQVREF
-380 RDTRNTIRNIDNTQL
+380 NDTKSMIGNIDALQL
-395 RNINEAGNSYSME
+395 RNINNARVSYAQEMKTMLGGSSTQAG
-408 LKTLLRSPSSQAKA
+408 A
-422 FTRNLDANFV
+422 FGRNLNPKFV
-432 DALMN
+432 DAFVNGDM
-437 NDTDKLKKLLGD
+437 DKVKKFLGD
-449 DLYKVFS
+449 DLFKVFT
-456 DEDLANRIPAK
+456 DTDLANRIPGK
-467 FFTPSKR
+467 YFTPDR
-474 LNTYSAL
+474 ELYAL
-481 SAPGNEY
+481 SQKLGDDYGREF
-488 DRAVS
+488 S
-493 FTEFADDIFRKSLQ
+493 FTEFADDAFRNSLK
-507 GKGKSGYVE
+507 GKGKAGYRE
-516 ITPENFYTLT
+516 MTPENFYFLNSPGTELN
-526 ALKPSLKTKLDD
+526 KIYPD
-538 IIPNNAETRAVLK
+538 NAETRAVLK
-551 EILDRR
+551 EIYDRR

-563 QKKILGKSPASRG
+563 QNKILGKSPASRG
-576 GFVDPAQ
+576 GFVDPTQ
-583 QKVILGK
+583 QKAVLKK

-616 SESLNEDVLRF
+616 SDALNEDVLRF

-635 PRDVERIT
+635 PRDIERIT
-643 GKPFSESL
+643 GRPFSESL
-651 DKTPEEIFYT
+651 DKTTEEIFYT
-661 MEGGRQ
+661 PDGSGGL

-682 YFDDIASKGDT
+682 YFDDIAGQGGT
-693 MLELADGVKALKK
+693 MLKLADGVKALKK

-757 QVEGSPER
+757 QTEGSPTR

-785 PNRAD
+785 PNRAN
-790 QKGMISKVEGTDTEY
+790 QKGMISKVEGTDSEY
-805 DGTYLKFTDELV
+805 DGTYLKFTDDLV

-831 GPVEIDSMLA
+831 GPVEIDRMLA

>member
-110 PTTPDKPLTEEPLQ
+110 PTPPDKPLTEEPLQ

-145 IDETSYN
+145 IEEISYSTT
-152 IGQMQIKLGSK
+152 QPAIKLGSK

-216 KFLNETAGRKT
+216 KFLNEAAGSKT
-227 VSREFLDDYMDR
+227 VSRQFLDDYMDR

-284 RGNADHYR
+284 RGKADHYR
-292 TLKYPDGGDGNK
+292 GLKYPDGGDGNK

-335 GKKIQKAFD
+335 GKQIKEAFD

-368 ADTYLPRQVSEF
+368 ADTYLPKMQ
-380 RDTRNTIRNIDNTQL
+380 RDFTATIATIENTDRLPFI
-395 RNINEAGNSYSME
+395 NINNATRSYQQNLTDQLKGLNSQSRMLSRN
-408 LKTLLRSPSSQAKA
+408 LKANFVNAVANNDIPALKKILGEDLYKA
-422 FTRNLDANFV
+422 FTDN
-432 DALMN
+432 
-437 NDTDKLKKLLGD
+437 KLAEK
-449 DLYKVFS
+449 
-456 DEDLANRIPAK
+456 IPGK
-467 FFTPSKR
+467 FF
-474 LNTYSAL
+474 
-481 SAPGNEY
+481 APNDAFDVGATG
-488 DRAVS
+488 RAVS
-493 FTEFADDIFRKSLQ
+493 FTEFVDGFIARNPKMTKKEVIDDIYNKLGVNQ
-507 GKGKSGYVE
+507 DIKNLA
-516 ITPENFYTLT
+516 PETETL
-526 ALKPSLKTKLDD
+526 AV
-538 IIPNNAETRAVLK
+538 IETIFK
-551 EILDRR
+551 QRR
-557 IAINKI
+557 SIDAINK
-563 QKKILGKSPASRG
+563 KIIGKSANARG

-583 QKVILGK
+583 QKVILKK
-590 LKDYNKQVDLVNKAL
+590 LKDYNRQIDEINASI
-605 ADGVPVDIDKI
+605 ASGADIDVDRIIGK
-616 SESLNEDVLRF
+616 LNRGVLDLN
-627 GIDKLDIT
+627 IDKMSIS
-635 PRDVERIT
+635 PRDVERVT
-643 GKPFSESL
+643 GRPFSESL

-682 YFDDIASKGDT
+682 YFDDIADDGKT
-693 MLELADGVKALKK
+693 FLELANGVKVLKK
-706 AVSVNAKDF
+706 AVGINAKDF

-805 DGTYLKFTDELV
+805 DGTYLKFTDELK

-831 GPVEIDSMLA
+831 GPVEIDRMLA

>member
-26 TFEDLP
+26 SFEELP
-32 VVDQIAVSISPGV
+32 VVDQIAVSLSPGV
-45 GDALAAYEV
+45 GDAIAAYEV

-65 AEGDILGGAGNI
+65 EDKDYLGAAGNYAMS
-77 GLSALSGISL
+77 GLSLASL
-87 IPLFRFLRGARGVT
+87 IPLLRFLRGARGAT

-145 IDETSYN
+145 IDEISYN
-152 IGQMQIKLGSK
+152 TTQPRIKLGSK

-190 RLLNAGIP
+190 RLINAGIP

-239 SQRDAIQMRGVPK
+239 SQRDAIQMRGVP
-252 DELESPNTRF
+252 EANLASPDTRF
-262 ANEDLQQTQN
+262 ANEDLQKTQG

-284 RGNADHYR
+284 RNKRDHYSG
-292 TLKYPDGGDGNK
+292 LKYPDGAEGDK

-309 GVGTTDPRGRYT
+309 GVGTNDPRSRFQ
-321 LAYGFDDSSEYIDK
+321 LAYGFDDSSQYIQD
-335 GKKIQKAFD
+335 GKKIKKALD
-344 ELDIKDGDYFDSIF
+344 EINLKEGDQIDSIF

-368 ADTYLPRQVSEF
+368 ADTYLPKQVREF
-380 RDTRNTIRNIDNTQL
+380 RETKNVISNIDNTQV

-408 LKTLLRSPSSQAKA
+408 LKTLLSSPSSQAKA

-437 NDTDKLKKLLGD
+437 NNTDKLKKFLGD
-449 DLYKVFS
+449 DLFKVFT
-456 DEDLANRIPAK
+456 DTDLVNRIPGK
-467 FFTPSKR
+467 FFTP
-474 LNTYSAL
+474 NDGFIDTGY
-481 SAPGNEY
+481 E
-488 DRAVS
+488 RAVS
-493 FTEFADDIFRKSLQ
+493 FTEVIDDIFRQTPSLTPKTIGERIFGDKSL
-507 GKGKSGYVE
+507 
-516 ITPENFYTLT
+516 
-526 ALKPSLKTKLDD
+526 LKPSEDLKD
-538 IIPNNAETRAVLK
+538 IVADLGGKDEVMPVIE
-551 EILDRR
+551 EIYKRR
-557 IAINKI
+557 QGIEKI
-563 QKKILGKSPASRG
+563 KKKILGKSPASRG

-635 PRDVERIT
+635 PRDIERIT
-643 GKPFSESL
+643 GRPFSESL

-682 YFDDIASKGDT
+682 YFDDIASQGDT

-749 VHIGNKQA
+749 VHIGNRQA

-790 QKGMISKVEGTDTEY
+790 QKGMISKVADTGTEY

-831 GPVEIDSMLA
+831 GPVEIDRMLA

>member
-65 AEGDILGGAGNI
+65 EEKDYLGAAGNT
-77 GLSALSGISL
+77 GLAALAGISL

-110 PTTPDKPLTEEPLQ
+110 PTPPDKPLTEEPLQ

-145 IDETSYN
+145 IEEISYSTT
-152 IGQMQIKLGSK
+152 QPAIKLGSK

-190 RLLNAGIP
+190 RLIDSGIP

-216 KFLNETAGRKT
+216 KFLNEAAGSKT
-227 VSREFLDDYMDR
+227 VSRQFLDDYMDR

-252 DELESPNTRF
+252 DNLEAPNTRF

-272 QAVYFVRGSGEY
+272 QAVYHVRGSGEY
-284 RGNADHYR
+284 RGKADHYR
-292 TLKYPDGGDGNK
+292 GLKYPDGTTGDK

-368 ADTYLPRQVSEF
+368 ADTYLPKMQ
-380 RDTRNTIRNIDNTQL
+380 RDFTATIATIENTDRLPFI
-395 RNINEAGNSYSME
+395 NINNATRSYQQNLTDQLKGLNSQSRM
-408 LKTLLRSPSSQAKA
+408 LS
-422 FTRNLDANFV
+422 RNLKANFV
-432 DALMN
+432 NAVAN
-437 NDTDKLKKLLGD
+437 NDIPALKKILGE
-449 DLYKVFS
+449 DLYKSFT
-456 DEDLANRIPAK
+456 DNKLAEKIPGK
-467 FFTPSKR
+467 FF
-474 LNTYSAL
+474 
-481 SAPGNEY
+481 APNDAFDVGATG
-488 DRAVS
+488 RAVS
-493 FTEFADDIFRKSLQ
+493 FTEFVDGFIARNPKMTKKEVIDNIYNKLGVNRDIKNLA
-507 GKGKSGYVE
+507 
-516 ITPENFYTLT
+516 PESETL
-526 ALKPSLKTKLDD
+526 
-538 IIPNNAETRAVLK
+538 AVIDTIFK
-551 EILDRR
+551 QRR
-557 IAINKI
+557 SIDAINK
-563 QKKILGKSPASRG
+563 KIIGKSANARG

-583 QKVILGK
+583 QKVILKK
-590 LKDYNKQVDLVNKAL
+590 LKDYNRQIDEINASIASGADVDVDRIIGQLNR
-605 ADGVPVDIDKI
+605 GVLDLDIDKMSI
-616 SESLNEDVLRF
+616 S
-627 GIDKLDIT
+627 
-635 PRDVERIT
+635 PRDVERVT
-643 GKPFSESL
+643 GRPFTESL
-651 DKTPEEIFYT
+651 DKTPEEIYNMT
-661 MEGGRQ
+661 VGPLGGRQ
-667 KYFDVPNNPADLAKA
+667 KYFDAGPRVEDRVKA
-682 YFDDIASKGDT
+682 YFDDIADDGKT
-693 MLELADGVKALKK
+693 FLELANGVKVLKK
-706 AVSVNAKDF
+706 AVGINAKDF

-757 QVEGSPER
+757 QTEGSPER

-785 PNRAD
+785 PNRAN

-805 DGTYLKFTDELV
+805 DGTYLKFTDELK

-831 GPVEIDSMLA
+831 GPVEIDKMLV

>member
-110 PTTPDKPLTEEPLQ
+110 PTTPDKPPIEEPLQ

-239 SQRDAIQMRGVPK
+239 SQRDAIQMRGVP
-252 DELESPNTRF
+252 EENLASPDTRF

-284 RGNADHYR
+284 RGKSDHYSG
-292 TLKYPDGGDGNK
+292 LKYPDGTEGNK

-309 GVGTTDPRGRYT
+309 GVGTTDPKGRYT

-335 GKKIQKAFD
+335 GKEIKKAFD

-368 ADTYLPRQVSEF
+368 ADTYLPRQVREF
-380 RDTRNTIRNIDNTQL
+380 NDTKNVIGNIDALQL
-395 RNINEAGNSYSME
+395 RNINNARNSYAQEM
-408 LKTLLRSPSSQAKA
+408 KVLLGGSSTQAGA
-422 FTRNLDANFV
+422 FGRNLDANFV
-432 DALMN
+432 DALVN
-437 NDTDKLKKLLGD
+437 NDMDKVQKFLGD
-449 DLYKVFS
+449 DLYKVFT
-456 DEDLANRIPAK
+456 DTDLANRIPGK
-467 FFTPSKR
+467 FFTP
-474 LNTYSAL
+474 NDGFIDTGY
-481 SAPGNEY
+481 E
-488 DRAVS
+488 RAVS
-493 FTEFADDIFRKSLQ
+493 FTEVIDDIFRNDTSMKSPGRLINRIFGDKSAIKPDKQ
-507 GKGKSGYVE
+507 LSKIVKELGGKEEVAPVIEE
-516 ITPENFYTLT
+516 IF
-526 ALKPSLKTKLDD
+526 K
-538 IIPNNAETRAVLK
+538 
-551 EILDRR
+551 RR
-557 IAINKI
+557 EAIEKI
-563 QKKILGKSPASRG
+563 KKKILGKSPASRG

-583 QKVILGK
+583 QKVILRK

-616 SESLNEDVLRF
+616 SDALNEDVLRF

-635 PRDVERIT
+635 PRDIERIT
-643 GKPFSESL
+643 GRPFSESL
-651 DKTPEEIFYT
+651 DKTPEEIYYT

-682 YFDDIASKGDT
+682 YFDDIASQGDT

-757 QVEGSPER
+757 QTEGSPER

-785 PNRAD
+785 PNRAN

-831 GPVEIDSMLA
+831 GPVEIDRMLA

>member
-110 PTTPDKPLTEEPLQ
+110 PTTPDKPPIEEPLQ

-252 DELESPNTRF
+252 ENLASPDTRF

-284 RGNADHYR
+284 RGKSDHYSG
-292 TLKYPDGGDGNK
+292 LKYPDGTEGNK

-335 GKKIQKAFD
+335 GKEIKKAFD

-368 ADTYLPRQVSEF
+368 ADTYLPRQVREF
-380 RDTRNTIRNIDNTQL
+380 NDTKNVIGNIDALQL
-395 RNINEAGNSYSME
+395 RNINNARNSYAQEM
-408 LKTLLRSPSSQAKA
+408 KVLLGGSSTQAGA
-422 FTRNLDANFV
+422 FGRNLDANFV
-432 DALMN
+432 DALVN
-437 NDTDKLKKLLGD
+437 NDMDKVQKFLGD
-449 DLYKVFS
+449 DLYKVFT
-456 DEDLANRIPAK
+456 DTDLANRIPGK
-467 FFTPSKR
+467 FFTP
-474 LNTYSAL
+474 NDGFIDTGY
-481 SAPGNEY
+481 E
-488 DRAVS
+488 RAVS
-493 FTEFADDIFRKSLQ
+493 FTEVIDDIFRNDTSMKSPGRLINRIFGDKSAIKPDKQ
-507 GKGKSGYVE
+507 LSKIVKELGGKEEVAPVIEE
-516 ITPENFYTLT
+516 IF
-526 ALKPSLKTKLDD
+526 K
-538 IIPNNAETRAVLK
+538 
-551 EILDRR
+551 RR
-557 IAINKI
+557 EAIEKI
-563 QKKILGKSPASRG
+563 KKKILGKSPASRG

-583 QKVILGK
+583 QKVILRK

-616 SESLNEDVLRF
+616 SDALNEDVLRF

-635 PRDVERIT
+635 PRDIERIT
-643 GKPFSESL
+643 GRPFSESL
-651 DKTPEEIFYT
+651 DKTPEEIYYT

-682 YFDDIASKGDT
+682 YFDDIASQGDT

-757 QVEGSPER
+757 QTEGSPER

-785 PNRAD
+785 PNRAN

-831 GPVEIDSMLA
+831 GPVEIDRMLA

>member
-32 VVDQIAVSISPGV
+32 VVDQIAVSLSPGV

-110 PTTPDKPLTEEPLQ
+110 PTPPDKPLTEEPLQ

-145 IDETSYN
+145 IDEISYSTT
-152 IGQMQIKLGSK
+152 QPAIKLGSK
-163 ARKWVNGLHPQ
+163 ARKWVNGLHPK

-179 VQELAPEEWVK
+179 VQNLKPEEWVK
-190 RLLNAGIP
+190 RLVDAGIP

-216 KFLNETAGRKT
+216 KFLNETAGRET
-227 VSREFLDDYMDR
+227 VSREFLDNYMDR

-284 RGNADHYR
+284 RGKPDHYR

-335 GKKIQKAFD
+335 GKQIKKAFD

-368 ADTYLPRQVSEF
+368 ADTYLPKMQ
-380 RDTRNTIRNIDNTQL
+380 RDFTATIATIENTDRLPFI
-395 RNINEAGNSYSME
+395 NINNATRSYRQNLTDQLKGLNSQSRMLSRN
-408 LKTLLRSPSSQAKA
+408 LKANFVNALANNDIPALKKILGEDLYKA
-422 FTRNLDANFV
+422 FTDN
-432 DALMN
+432 
-437 NDTDKLKKLLGD
+437 KLAEK
-449 DLYKVFS
+449 
-456 DEDLANRIPAK
+456 IPGK
-467 FFTPSKR
+467 FF
-474 LNTYSAL
+474 
-481 SAPGNEY
+481 APNDAFDVGATG
-488 DRAVS
+488 RAVS
-493 FTEFADDIFRKSLQ
+493 FTEFVDGFIARNPKMTKKEVIDDIFNKMGGDVLEAI
-507 GKGKSGYVE
+507 GDLGAA
-516 ITPENFYTLT
+516 PE
-526 ALKPSLKTKLDD
+526 A
-538 IIPNNAETRAVLK
+538 IPVIETIFK
-551 EILDRR
+551 QRR
-557 IAINKI
+557 SIDAINK
-563 QKKILGKSPASRG
+563 KIIGKSANARG

-583 QKVILGK
+583 QKVILKK
-590 LKDYNKQVDLVNKAL
+590 LKDYNRQIDEINASIASGADVDVDRIIGQLNR
-605 ADGVPVDIDKI
+605 GVLDLDIDKMSI
-616 SESLNEDVLRF
+616 S
-627 GIDKLDIT
+627 
-635 PRDVERIT
+635 PRDVERVT
-643 GKPFSESL
+643 GRPFSESL

-682 YFDDIASKGDT
+682 YFDDIADDGKT
-693 MLELADGVKALKK
+693 FLELANGVKVLKK
-706 AVSVNAKDF
+706 AVGINAKDF

-785 PNRAD
+785 PKRAD

-817 EAIKD
+817 EAIKE

-831 GPVEIDSMLA
+831 GPVEIDRMLA

>member
-65 AEGDILGGAGNI
+65 EEKDYLGAAGNT
-77 GLSALSGISL
+77 GLAALAGISL

-110 PTTPDKPLTEEPLQ
+110 PTPPDKPLTEEPLQ

-145 IDETSYN
+145 IEEISYSTT
-152 IGQMQIKLGSK
+152 QPAIKLGSK

-190 RLLNAGIP
+190 RLIDSGIP

-216 KFLNETAGRKT
+216 KFLNEAAGSKT
-227 VSREFLDDYMDR
+227 VSRQFLDDYMDR

-252 DELESPNTRF
+252 DNLEAPNTRF

-272 QAVYFVRGSGEY
+272 QAVYHVRGSGEY
-284 RGNADHYR
+284 RGKADHYR
-292 TLKYPDGGDGNK
+292 GLKYPDGTTGDK

-368 ADTYLPRQVSEF
+368 ADTYLPKMQ
-380 RDTRNTIRNIDNTQL
+380 RDFTATIATIENTDRLPFI
-395 RNINEAGNSYSME
+395 NINNATRSYQQNLTDQLKGLNSQSRMLSRN
-408 LKTLLRSPSSQAKA
+408 LKANFVNAVANNDIPALKKILGEDLYKA
-422 FTRNLDANFV
+422 FTDN
-432 DALMN
+432 
-437 NDTDKLKKLLGD
+437 KLAEK
-449 DLYKVFS
+449 
-456 DEDLANRIPAK
+456 IPGK
-467 FFTPSKR
+467 FF
-474 LNTYSAL
+474 
-481 SAPGNEY
+481 APNDAFDVGATG
-488 DRAVS
+488 RAVS
-493 FTEFADDIFRKSLQ
+493 FTEFVDGFIARNPKMTKKEVIDNIYNKLGVNRDIKNLA
-507 GKGKSGYVE
+507 
-516 ITPENFYTLT
+516 PESETL
-526 ALKPSLKTKLDD
+526 
-538 IIPNNAETRAVLK
+538 AVIDTIFK
-551 EILDRR
+551 QRR
-557 IAINKI
+557 SIDAINK
-563 QKKILGKSPASRG
+563 KIIGKSANARG

-583 QKVILGK
+583 QKVILKK
-590 LKDYNKQVDLVNKAL
+590 LKDYNRQIDEINASIASGADVDVDRIIGQLNR
-605 ADGVPVDIDKI
+605 GVLDLDIDKMSI
-616 SESLNEDVLRF
+616 S
-627 GIDKLDIT
+627 
-635 PRDVERIT
+635 PRDVERVT
-643 GKPFSESL
+643 GRPFTESL
-651 DKTPEEIFYT
+651 DKTPEEIYNMT
-661 MEGGRQ
+661 VGPLGGRQ
-667 KYFDVPNNPADLAKA
+667 KYFDAGPRVEDRVKA
-682 YFDDIASKGDT
+682 YFDDIADDGKT
-693 MLELADGVKALKK
+693 FLELANGVKVLKK
-706 AVSVNAKDF
+706 AVGINAKDF

-757 QVEGSPER
+757 QTEGSPER

-785 PNRAD
+785 PNRAN

-805 DGTYLKFTDELV
+805 DGTYLKFTDELK

-831 GPVEIDSMLA
+831 GPVEIDKMLV

>member
-110 PTTPDKPLTEEPLQ
+110 PTTPDKPPIEEPLQ

-252 DELESPNTRF
+252 ENLASPDTRF

-284 RGNADHYR
+284 RGKSDHYSG
-292 TLKYPDGGDGNK
+292 LKYPDGTEGNK

-335 GKKIQKAFD
+335 GKEIKKAFD

-368 ADTYLPRQVSEF
+368 ADTYLPRQVREF
-380 RDTRNTIRNIDNTQL
+380 NDTKNVIGNIDALQL
-395 RNINEAGNSYSME
+395 RNINNARNSYAQEM
-408 LKTLLRSPSSQAKA
+408 KVLLGGSSTQAGA
-422 FTRNLDANFV
+422 FGRNLDANFV
-432 DALMN
+432 DALVN
-437 NDTDKLKKLLGD
+437 NDMDKVQKFLGD
-449 DLYKVFS
+449 DLYKVFT
-456 DEDLANRIPAK
+456 DTDLANRIPGK
-467 FFTPSKR
+467 FFTP
-474 LNTYSAL
+474 NDGFIDTGY
-481 SAPGNEY
+481 E
-488 DRAVS
+488 RAVS
-493 FTEFADDIFRKSLQ
+493 FTEVIDDIFRNDTSMKSPGRLINRIFGDKSAIKPDKQ
-507 GKGKSGYVE
+507 LSKIVKELGGKEEVAPVIEE
-516 ITPENFYTLT
+516 IF
-526 ALKPSLKTKLDD
+526 K
-538 IIPNNAETRAVLK
+538 
-551 EILDRR
+551 RR
-557 IAINKI
+557 EAIEKI
-563 QKKILGKSPASRG
+563 KKKILGKSPASRG

-583 QKVILGK
+583 QKVILRK

-605 ADGVPVDIDKI
+605 ADGVPVDIDKYQ
-616 SESLNEDVLRF
+616 
-627 GIDKLDIT
+627 T
-635 PRDVERIT
+635 
-643 GKPFSESL
+643 
-651 DKTPEEIFYT
+651 
-661 MEGGRQ
+661 
-667 KYFDVPNNPADLAKA
+667 
-682 YFDDIASKGDT
+682 
-693 MLELADGVKALKK
+693 
-706 AVSVNAKDF
+706 
-715 GMKIDPYFDGGNS
+715 
-728 KYMKLPVRARVLDAY
+728 
-743 RKGRQG
+743 
-749 VHIGNKQA
+749 H
-757 QVEGSPER
+757 
-765 IVQQYT
+765 
-771 SGEKEIQKILDELI
+771 
-785 PNRAD
+785 
-790 QKGMISKVEGTDTEY
+790 
-805 DGTYLKFTDELV
+805 
-817 EAIKD
+817 
-822 KGIDAFKLG
+822 
-831 GPVEIDSMLA
+831 
-841 EL
+841 